1 MVNDT
6 IHERDMRD
14 HDHDIKMIHM
24 SLDELKAIRESIQLL
39 ELGKANNSK
48 VLSLEEILYSGTP
61 SNM

>member
-48 VLSLEEILYSGTP
+48 VLRLEEILYSGTP